1 MSAVSPAPAAPPR
14 MQMRPVLLALVSGVL
29 YFLAFPPVGAWPLAF
44 VALVP
49 LLVALGG
56 RRPLH
61 AALLGLISGSV
72 TAVAGFY
79 WLMPML
85 LQFSGMPA
93 AVCALLLLLLG
104 LWQGGRMALSAWL
117 HARAARGG
125 WPEALAFP
133 LALVAGEAL
142 YPLLFPWFLG
152 CALVPAPV
160 IAQVADLGGPILLTL
175 LLAVS
180 NTAIALWLRPGR
192 VRARTS
198 SIAAV
203 AAWVASIA
211 YGAWR
216 IARIDQAVS
225 AAPRSLVGLV
235 QGNIPMDISGADA
248 YRDAFRR
255 QTQASRA
262 LVAKGA
268 SWIVWSESAF
278 LYPVPESDAERF
290 LADGLT
296 RSLGRPAILGALV
309 YRNEGG
315 GDRTFNSALVTDS
328 QGRLRGRYDKHHL
341 LAFGEYL
348 PFGETFPILYRLSPA
363 SGRITPGDG
372 FSPLDIDGH
381 RVAVLICYEDI
392 LPGFVREAVQA
403 TSPELLVDVTND
415 AWFGPTAEP
424 ELHLALARLRAIEHR
439 TFLVRAANTGV
450 TSVVDPAGRVVARAP
465 LFESASLLAEVRW
478 FKSPTVFERV
488 GGFPWWFAAG
498 VAFGLAWL
506 PRSKLR
512 SGRRGHRLASPRS

>member
-1 MSAVSPAPAAPPR
+1 T
-14 MQMRPVLLALVSGVL
+14 
-29 YFLAFPPVGAWPLAF
+29 
-44 VALVP
+44 
-49 LLVALGG
+49 
-56 RRPLH
+56 
-61 AALLGLISGSV
+61 LINTDKLTWSV
-72 TAVAGFY
+72 DAN
-79 WLMPML
+79 
-85 LQFSGMPA
+85 
-93 AVCALLLLLLG
+93 
-104 LWQGGRMALSAWL
+104 
-117 HARAARGG
+117 
-125 WPEALAFP
+125 
-133 LALVAGEAL
+133 
-142 YPLLFPWFLG
+142 
-152 CALVPAPV
+152 
-160 IAQVADLGGPILLTL
+160 LTL
-175 LLAVS
+175 AGNEV
-180 NTAIALWLRPGR
+180 I
-192 VRARTS
+192 
-198 SIAAV
+198 
-203 AAWVASIA
+203 
-211 YGAWR
+211 
-216 IARIDQAVS
+216 
-225 AAPRSLVGLV
+225 SLVEGQTEILPDNYTTIRIGESIRAIYGYDYVGVNKANGYPIYRKSDGNLV